1 MDFNEL
7 EFNLYELLNLPMNCT
22 TNDVRKQFRSI
33 VKKFHPDK
41 ISKLEEKIYYNITLA
56 NHILSNQETKNQYDN
71 YLNNK
76 EKDFN
81 YLKNNFNNSN
91 VDNYFPKDK
100 REANIGFLRDSEILL
115 KRHGTINEDNRSI
128 NTRIKNL
135 NVKRENLKH
144 PIRENF
150 RNTDH
155 FNEEFDNKKEN
166 GSYSSQIIKYENDKI
181 IPYENHKKK
190 GLNFVNLEDFNK
202 LYVNDTIQTDSFTSL
217 NRAFGLQP
225 VMKNT
230 RGDNINKNIS
240 EYKNLTEEL
249 KNLNIDI

>member
-1 MDFNEL
+1 MHFNEL
-7 EFNLYELLNLPMNCT
+7 EFNLYELLNLPTNCT
-22 TNDVRKQFRSI
+22 TNDVRKQFRII

-56 NHILSNQETKNQYDN
+56 NHILSNQETKNKYDEFIN
-71 YLNNK
+71 HQ

-81 YLKNNFNNSN
+81 YLKNNFNSSN
-91 VDNYFPKDK
+91 VENYFPQNK
-100 REANIGFLRDSEILL
+100 RDANIGFLRDSEILL
-115 KRHGTINEDNRSI
+115 KRHGSIKKDNMSVSTRMEKLNSTREDM
-128 NTRIKNL
+128 K
-135 NVKRENLKH
+135 K

-150 RNTDH
+150 RNTEH
-155 FNEEFDNKKEN
+155 FNEEFDHKKEN
-166 GSYSSQIIKYENDKI
+166 GSYSNKIIKYENDKI
-181 IPYENHKKK
+181 IPYEHYKK

-225 VMKNT
+225 IMKNT
-230 RGDNINKNIS
+230 RGENINENIS
-240 EYKNLTEEL
+240 DYKQLTEEL